1 MVRCHPNA
9 LTQFSVKI
17 AYSRLVS
24 NQSNVHVHS
33 LFLRSKKFKG
43 RKSESLV

>member
-24 NQSNVHVHS
+24 NVHVHS